1 MNNEIE
7 LKKNPVKILMKKLL
21 FTESTQIMIEGT
33 KAIKSLA
40 NTKKVIDSLQE
51 DNDLLKVFKSI
62 FNTADAVSQENLLKT
77 VSATCKFPEYCT

>member
-40 NTKKVIDSLQE
+40 NTKKVIDSL
-51 DNDLLKVFKSI
+51 
-62 FNTADAVSQENLLKT
+62 
-77 VSATCKFPEYCT
+77 